1 MNLDSFRFKDDR
13 IWQATWWCL
22 SVFDPSSPRNSS
34 LSPSWIAVA
43 KGLGNIGGN
52 TSHLWVWKSG
62 CCMMLLSV
70 LKWHRHTMLLSLST
84 YFRCLMPPSASNAS
98 SWATKNI
105 VSRHEVKTYLGKS
118 LKTTAFPVH
127 CTLSLPK
134 VTSDDSAECHLMKAC
149 FFKNK
154 HVYKVYIV
162 SSWARWPYQ
171 HHSLAN
177 WCPRLE
183 SLVVL
188 SDRPNVLP
196 QCTVFGSI
204 LTCSSVSNHGF
215 GGWKLEQKSC
225 H

>member
-1 MNLDSFRFKDDR
+1 MTGYDR
-13 IWQATWWCL
+13 QHGDAPFSIRQAQETP
-22 SVFDPSSPRNSS
+22 VS
-34 LSPSWIAVA
+34 LQVESLWRKALETLVA
-43 KGLGNIGGN
+43 
-52 TSHLWVWKSG
+52 THPTCG
-62 CCMMLLSV
+62 CGKADATHDVTV

-154 HVYKVYIV
+154 HVYKVYIF

-204 LTCSSVSNHGF
+204 LTCSSGSNHGF

>member
-1 MNLDSFRFKDDR
+1 MNLDSFRFFG
-13 IWQATWWCL
+13 WQVTGNMVML
-22 SVFDPSSPRNSS
+22 RFRSVKPKKLQS
-34 LSPSWIAVA
+34 LSKLNRCGERPWKQWQHIPPVGVEKRMLHDVA
-43 KGLGNIGGN
+43 
-52 TSHLWVWKSG
+52 
-62 CCMMLLSV
+62 V

-154 HVYKVYIV
+154 HVYKVYIF

-171 HHSLAN
+171 RHSLAN

-204 LTCSSVSNHGF
+204 LTCSSGSNHGF